1 MGREDVVGTQSP
13 DSASLQAG
21 LFSLLPSGKRTG
33 ASPFRQGREPA
44 SALMNIHAI
53 ALKFAAPATLN
64 FQEQLF
70 GNEGMGCSIPLCW
83 IEGFER

>member
-1 MGREDVVGTQSP
+1 
-13 DSASLQAG
+13 
-21 LFSLLPSGKRTG
+21 
-33 ASPFRQGREPA
+33 
-44 SALMNIHAI
+44 MNIHAI